1 MLAFV
6 LEGSIIA
13 SLAKKIG
20 SGYLMSYGKTID
32 ESEIVGISTEYW
44 NELRIQREKKAKTSL
59 LGQYSTIAFSIQ
71 NTVLFLQSILVACA
85 TLGLIVIPYL
95 YPIIVIVS
103 FLQAVML
110 LITNYRSY
118 TKLFADLRGEAAN
131 FFLKFANKFKRLKD
145 LYHADKDERWEIIGD
160 IFKELL
166 AINVTLYKTLGS
178 AFATWQFL
186 DNHSDTTSSLA
197 SRFTNGKIQDGGKAI
212 SIFLV
217 GISTPGVAVAQYSLF
232 SRNNSRKNTYKE
244 QRLLNDIN
252 DSTYLKQDESS
263 KFSFRLVMCHF
274 FALSYGIL
282 DALLYSEALFRAAVA
297 HNLFNASTP
306 YLSPLFWVLIAETGV
321 LFYGNYSSYLGLMK
335 NYFFSTETPDN
346 AKKIELSKS
355 EKFERGFNHFINI
368 NSAVFKTIGSALSSF
383 FAIARYMSGSL
394 PLMIVFGILVAIA
407 SMGVLVSNLALF
419 AYQPQRK
426 NRITHLMADTADVEM
441 ESTELESGVSE
452 PVKALNNAD
461 YDVEESEDPGYD
473 EESWGASLRTG

>member
-1 MLAFV
+1 
-6 LEGSIIA
+6 
-13 SLAKKIG
+13 
-20 SGYLMSYGKTID
+20 MSYGKTID
-32 ESEIVGISTEYW
+32 DSEIVGISTEYW
-44 NELRIQREKKAKTSL
+44 HELRIQREKKAKPSL

-95 YPIIVIVS
+95 YPIIVVVS

-118 TKLFADLRGEAAN
+118 TKLFADLRAEASS
-131 FFLKFANKFKRLKD
+131 FFIKFANKFKRLKD
-145 LYHADKDERWEIIGD
+145 LYHADSEERWEIIGD
-160 IFKELL
+160 VFKELL

-186 DNHSDTTSSLA
+186 DNHSGTTSSLA
-197 SRFTNGKIQDGGKAI
+197 SRITNGKVQDGGKAI

-244 QRLLNDIN
+244 QRLLNNIN
-252 DSTYLKQDESS
+252 DSAYIKEDEAS

-282 DALLYSEALFRAAVA
+282 DALLYSEALFRGAVA
-297 HNLFNASTP
+297 HNIFNASTP
-306 YLSPLFWVLIAETGV
+306 YISPLFWVLIAETSV
-321 LFYGNYSSYLGLMK
+321 LFYGNYTSYLGLMK
-335 NYFFSTETPDN
+335 NYFFSAESPAD
-346 AKKIELSKS
+346 AKKVELSKS
-355 EKFERGFNHFINI
+355 EKFERGFTHFINI

-383 FAIARYMSGSL
+383 FAIARYMSSSL
-394 PLMIVFGILVAIA
+394 PLMIVFGVFVAIA
-407 SMGVLVSNLALF
+407 SLGVLVSNLALF

-426 NRITHLMADTADVEM
+426 NRISHLLAETADLEIEQAEH
-441 ESTELESGVSE
+441 ESEQDK
-452 PVKALNNAD
+452 PVKVLNDNE
-461 YDVEESEDPGYD
+461 YDIEQSLDPGYD
-473 EESWGASLRTG
+473 EVSWGASLRLG